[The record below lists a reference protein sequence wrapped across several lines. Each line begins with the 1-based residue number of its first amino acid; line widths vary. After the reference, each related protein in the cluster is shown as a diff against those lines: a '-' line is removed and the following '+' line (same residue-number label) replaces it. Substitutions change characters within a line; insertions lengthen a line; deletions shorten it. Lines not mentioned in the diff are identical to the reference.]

1 MAIDKLKGHKSPG
14 MDQIPA
20 ELIKA
25 GGRTIRSEINNLL
38 ILFEIRS
45 NCLRSG
51 MSRSFY
57 LFIRRVIEMVVI
69 VESYSFCQLFCQLH
83 TKFYPTPNNFLR
95 KIIRGSWRKLLGVHH
110 CGLRLSRSATDHILC
125 VRQILEKKMETR

>member
-25 GGRTIRSEINNLL
+25 GCRTIRSEIHNLL

-69 VESYSFCQLFCQLH
+69 VEAYSFCQLR

-110 CGLRLSRSATDHILC
+110 FGLRPSRSAAEHILC
-125 VRQILEKKMETR
+125 VRKILEKKMETR